1 MNVLQRRM
9 FQMPKTNEPMG
20 GITSGLDE
28 AEAVESTEALGGIAS
43 GIETLF
49 QNIDNAENPKE
60 IMDAIRGDEASVEE
74 RRTELGQLVGKAD
87 ADKTPE
93 SVLTM
98 VQPLMTVIES
108 TGGIAS
114 LDTEDAPVAPNIG
127 EANQAEAMARMM
139 QNEPTAMLSLGAV
152 PNEDNTVTG
161 LQALQQ
167 STSTPLGVLAL
178 AQKLAPS
185 TPSLASFQKQYV
197 DKPSA
202 YEQYADVLPF
212 QTLAQFGQIVGRS
225 PTLLSFPARS

>member
-1 MNVLQRRM
+1 MDVLQRQM
-9 FQMPKTNEPMG
+9 FKMPQQNESMG

-60 IMDAIRGDEASVEE
+60 IMDAIRGDEASVED

-93 SVLTM
+93 SVLTI

-114 LDTEDAPVAPNIG
+114 IDSEESPVAQNIG
-127 EANQAEAMARMM
+127 EDKQMEAMAKMM
-139 QNEPTAMLSLGAV
+139 QNEPTAMLSIG
-152 PNEDNTVTG
+152 TG
-161 LQALQQ
+161 
-167 STSTPLGVLAL
+167 
-178 AQKLAPS
+178 
-185 TPSLASFQKQYV
+185 
-197 DKPSA
+197 
-202 YEQYADVLPF
+202 
-212 QTLAQFGQIVGRS
+212 GRWQ
-225 PTLLSFPARS
+225 PIQV